1 MMKFLVEHDKYEC
14 VGAYFRNAR
23 MAEYEEV
30 PDTYLDDYHN
40 RNKDEGFN
48 GKLKNVLNI
57 EICTKGKYGDKVDLY
72 TTLSLVGVLAV
83 AVAKLQ
89 RGIKEN
95 LGSIAYLT

>member
-57 EICTKGKYGDKVDLY
+57 EIFVQKGNMVIRWICTRLCP
-72 TTLSLVGVLAV
+72 
-83 AVAKLQ
+83 
-89 RGIKEN
+89 
-95 LGSIAYLT
+95 